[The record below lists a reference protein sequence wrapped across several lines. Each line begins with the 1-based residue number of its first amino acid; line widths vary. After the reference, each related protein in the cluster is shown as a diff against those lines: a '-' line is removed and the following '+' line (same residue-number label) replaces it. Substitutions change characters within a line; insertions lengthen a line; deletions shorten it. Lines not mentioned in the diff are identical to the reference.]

1 MEILLGPPLL
11 RNNYE
16 FFICHIKTSMTEWN
30 YLIIITR
37 GYVNFN
43 YFFYYIWD
51 RYIEPNANI
60 ILTVFRSANE
70 YNTLKLLQLLQSCHI
85 NKEDI

>member
-1 MEILLGPPLL
+1 MEILLGPSLL

-16 FFICHIKTSMTEWN
+16 FFICRIKTSMMEWN

>member
-16 FFICHIKTSMTEWN
+16 FFICHIKTSMMEWN

-60 ILTVFRSANE
+60 ILTVFRSTNE

>member
-1 MEILLGPPLL
+1 MEILLGPSLL

-16 FFICHIKTSMTEWN
+16 FFICHIKTSMMEWN

-60 ILTVFRSANE
+60 ILTVFSQRMNI
-70 YNTLKLLQLLQSCHI
+70 TR
-85 NKEDI
+85 